1 MADEQSV
8 KREWSQKK
16 APLMTRW
23 AEQVL
28 PRLLLLFL
36 LIRFDVD
43 GTTRSLRT
51 EPPTPTIPAL
61 WWNEKSG
68 RIWTVHFLTFAKADK
83 SQNDYCHSLSQF
95 TEIQTIFYLILLCF
109 LFEVYICH
117 CRNMGDG
124 HPGSNWPNPL
134 RIPSERHGPLLRRI
148 CPLWGCICSH
158 WKKVL
163 ENSTT

>member
-43 GTTRSLRT
+43 GTTR
-51 EPPTPTIPAL
+51 
-61 WWNEKSG
+61 
-68 RIWTVHFLTFAKADK
+68 
-83 SQNDYCHSLSQF
+83 
-95 TEIQTIFYLILLCF
+95 
-109 LFEVYICH
+109 
-117 CRNMGDG
+117 
-124 HPGSNWPNPL
+124 
-134 RIPSERHGPLLRRI
+134 
-148 CPLWGCICSH
+148 
-158 WKKVL
+158 
-163 ENSTT
+163 